1 VTRASSGIG
10 VEGEGVVW
18 GVGAFAASILIGVA
32 LSPLR
37 ASIGLENVVIVYLAV
52 VAAAGAIGGRLA
64 GVLAALSAALSYDF
78 FFTTPFNT
86 LRIDSGKQVL
96 TVVLLFLAGL
106 VASSG
111 GRAGRRSAARS
122 REEEDAIRAL
132 HAIAEAVAV
141 GGDADRIAAEHLQAL
156 LGARSVQVIRGD
168 GQVVAAAG
176 EPLSEVDLQA
186 LPHLDAEGRLPSGH
200 LRSVGGT
207 LVLPA
212 GGAVLDMVH
221 DHTRVGALVVVPQA
235 DRPILRST
243 RVALAAAAHEL
254 ASG

>member
-10 VEGEGVVW
+10 IEGEGAVW
-18 GVGAFAASILIGVA
+18 GAGAFAASILVGVA
-32 LSPLR
+32 LSPFR
-37 ASIGLENVVIVYLAV
+37 GSIGLENVVIIFLAV
-52 VAAAGAIGGRLA
+52 VALAGAIGGRLA
-64 GVLAALSAALSYDF
+64 GLLAALSAALSYDF
-78 FFTTPFNT
+78 FFTTPFNS
-86 LRIDSGKQVL
+86 LRIDSGEQVL
-96 TVVLLFLAGL
+96 TVVLLFGAGL
-106 VASSG
+106 VASFG
-111 GRAGRRSAARS
+111 GRAGRRSVARS
-122 REEEDAIRAL
+122 REEEDAIGVL
-132 HAIAEAVAV
+132 HAIAAAVAA
-141 GGDADRIAAEHLQAL
+141 GGDADRVAAERLQTL
-156 LGARSVQVIRGD
+156 LGARSVQVIRGG

-221 DHTRVGALVVVPQA
+221 DRSRVGALVVVPQP

-254 ASG
+254 ASC